1 MTEMNEHS
9 KISICIN
16 CHKKLEFNQKL
27 ITKELEFML
36 IKSVHKLQNYEKRHG
51 YACYIEN
58 DDLQEM
64 IDDRIDKITKRIKI
78 LELVLTKRFPLITT

>member
-1 MTEMNEHS
+1 MTEFT

-16 CHKKLEFNQKL
+16 CDKKLDFNRKL
-27 ITKELEFML
+27 VTKEIQIVL
-36 IKSVHKLQNYEKRHG
+36 IKSMNKLQIYEERHG

-64 IDDRIDKITKRIKI
+64 IEDRIDKITKRIKI